1 MLYCVIGVFVIIIF
15 TTCVMI
21 AEFSN
26 AQQQNTKRVKATIRS
41 LPVMSFGAR
50 LQAGGRGGRC
60 MDYDEARREAAA
72 LLVTRVFALEI
83 RKLLEIL

>member
-1 MLYCVIGVFVIIIF
+1 MLYCVIDVFEVIICA
-15 TTCVMI
+15 TYVMI

-26 AQQQNTKRVKATIRS
+26 AQQQNTKRVKAKIRS

-60 MDYDEARREAAA
+60 MDYAKARREAAA
-72 LLVTRVFALEI
+72 LLVTRAFALEI